1 MIEEK
6 ALLSRFEEAD
16 ILAFETSELIENFND
31 NFIRLEGGGIDKL
44 ISFVLKNK
52 LNSVFY
58 YYLYPDIEYLLIT
71 EELLTRFDDDF
82 KNSYQ
87 NQIEEYNSMISNYDF
102 TKPLVSYVY
111 TVYQGYFVGNLFPND
126 DFEGLAIIS
135 GIDKLKEL
143 YYEYGSNEDRL
154 EKGQK
159 DRKDLLD
166 RLKDY
171 ILYDPNFHKATNLN
185 LRKKYR
191 TYLRENNEE
200 FRLYERKEHYNSVYF
215 IEDLWKEYKAH
226 KDDLENVD
234 INLDMYIG
242 NNL

>member
-6 ALLSRFEEAD
+6 ALLSRFEEVD
-16 ILAFETSELIENFND
+16 ILALETSELIENFND
-31 NFIRLEGGGIDKL
+31 NFISLEGGGIDKL

-52 LNSVFY
+52 LNTVFY
-58 YYLYPDIEYLLIT
+58 YYLYADIEYLLIT
-71 EELLTRFDDDF
+71 EELLTRFDEDF

-102 TKPLVSYVY
+102 EKPLVSYVY
-111 TVYQGYFVGNLFPND
+111 TAYQGFFVGNLFPND
-126 DFEGLAIIS
+126 EFEGLAIVS

-154 EKGQK
+154 EKRLQERR
-159 DRKDLLD
+159 DILA

-171 ILYDPNFHKATNLN
+171 ILNDPNFQKATNTS

-200 FRLYERKEHYNSVYF
+200 FRSYERKEHHNSVYF
-215 IEDLWKEYKAH
+215 IEGLWKEYKIH
-226 KDDLENVD
+226 KDDLENVY
-234 INLDMYIG
+234 INLDMYTG
-242 NNL
+242 HNL